1 MSIACG
7 NHEAGELFLA
17 LRERL
22 PTQSW
27 KLRRTRGA
35 ALIEFRNREI
45 GAWLVEHFGHLA
57 HGKRLPAWALG
68 MEESCREALL
78 DGYTSADGHETYR
91 SQQTTSVSKVL
102 SVGVRLL
109 ATSLGHHTS
118 MTLRL
123 PSQMKDRI
131 EGRLVN
137 LRPSYGVRWTL
148 ERKRFWATEI
158 DGVVWSR
165 VDSSSKTGKV
175 EPVFN
180 LQVEEDESYTVDGL
194 VVHNCTHHSRARGGA
209 PKNDQSRAT
218 AWHVLN
224 WCSRLRVKDV
234 LVENV
239 KEFADWGPMDEHG
252 KSIKSRKGE
261 VFRAWIGALHAL
273 GYNVEWRVLCS
284 ADYGDPTSRERLF
297 VRARLGNKPIVW
309 PRKTHVDPK
318 LLVTGLLPPDAK
330 PWRTARE
337 IIDWSIPG
345 KSIFGRK
352 KPLAPNTLRRIA
364 AGLEKF
370 GGPNAEPFLV
380 MLYGTGKTRSIDR
393 PMPAVTANGQ
403 HVGLAEPVILTP
415 GGANLRN
422 GAPIDSPLPTV
433 MTKDRF
439 ALAEPFLVGTSFT
452 GANGKQYWPLE
463 RPLPTVMASGRA
475 FGLVDPFLVPYY
487 GTGAPDSVD
496 EPLATVT
503 TKGRFGLVQQVRL
516 DIRFRMLRF
525 HELSAAMGFPA
536 EYDFAGDR
544 QEDLV
549 KQVGNAVSVGVA
561 RALCA
566 SAIGG

>member
-1 MSIACG
+1 MKLFAADLFAGGGGTSTGLAQACEESG
-7 NHEAGELFLA
+7 RDLDLLAINHWPVAVETHKRNHPNARHLC
-17 LRERL
+17 ERL
-22 PTQSW
+22 EAVRPED
-27 KLRRTRGA
+27 
-35 ALIEFRNREI
+35 LIPGGTLDI
-45 GAWLVEHFGHLA
+45 LVASPE
-57 HGKRLPAWALG
+57 
-68 MEESCREALL
+68 
-78 DGYTSADGHETYR
+78 
-91 SQQTTSVSKVL
+91 
-102 SVGVRLL
+102 
-109 ATSLGHHTS
+109 
-118 MTLRL
+118 
-123 PSQMKDRI
+123 
-131 EGRLVN
+131 
-137 LRPSYGVRWTL
+137 
-148 ERKRFWATEI
+148 
-158 DGVVWSR
+158 
-165 VDSSSKTGKV
+165 
-175 EPVFN
+175 
-180 LQVEEDESYTVDGL
+180 
-194 VVHNCTHHSRARGGA
+194 CTHHSRARGGA

-273 GYNVEWRVLCS
+273 GYNVEWKVLCS
-284 ADYGDPTSRERLF
+284 ADYGDPTSRERLY
-297 VRARLGNKPIVW
+297 VRARLGNRPIAW
-309 PRKTHVDPK
+309 PTKSHVDPK
-318 LLVTGLLPPDAK
+318 LLAGLLPPDAK

-352 KPLAPNTLRRIA
+352 KPLAPNTIRRIA

-380 MLYGTGKTRSIDR
+380 MLYGTGKSRSIDR
-393 PMPAVTANGQ
+393 PMPTVTADGQ

-433 MTKDRF
+433 TTSDRF
-439 ALAEPFLVGTSFT
+439 AVATPFLVPGYGEGPGQKPRTHSVD
-452 GANGKQYWPLE
+452 A
-463 RPLPTVMASGRA
+463 PLPTAPASSA
-475 FGLVDPFLVPYY
+475 KFGLVQPFMMHLTHGGRERSIDKPAPTITCANRGELGLVQPEAFLLSQASAGAPRPVSQPAPTICTDGAMAFVDPFLVPYY
-487 GTGAPDSVD
+487 GTGVPDSVD

-503 TKGRFGLVQQVRL
+503 TKGRFGLVQQVQL

-525 HELSAAMGFPA
+525 HELSAAMGFPP

-566 SAIGG
+566 SAIGR